1 MVLLTYLLER
11 QRQKGLKF
19 EASLFYHDS
28 GLARATHGINGRMN
42 EHDKSKPLYSLMR
55 LGLVVVASFS
65 QLRPSLGN
73 INFGIHLW

>member
-19 EASLFYHDS
+19 EASLFYRGS
-28 GLARATHGINGRMN
+28 GLARATNRMDGRMK
-42 EHDKSKPLYSLMR
+42 ERDKSKPLYGLMR
-55 LGLVVVASFS
+55 LGLVVVASVL

-73 INFGIHLW
+73 INLDIHL

>member
-28 GLARATHGINGRMN
+28 RLARIRMNGRMK
-42 EHDKSKPLYSLMR
+42 EQDKSKPLYGLMR
-55 LGLVVVASFS
+55 LALVVVASFL
-65 QLRPSLGN
+65 QLGPSLGN
-73 INFGIHLW
+73 INLGIHL